1 MLSGSKYYFKF
12 KESEGKKYIFDDF
25 RKKYV
30 VLTPEE
36 WVRQNML
43 KVLVCELNYPASLI
57 AVEYSFVKNNVKH
70 RSDALVFDKTGKPWM
85 LLEFKASD
93 IALNQIV
100 LDQASVY
107 LQHTE
112 TPFLVLSNGFDT
124 KCFRI
129 SPDGIIHQKELP
141 KYGTL

>member
-1 MLSGSKYYFKF
+1 MLSGSKYIFKF
-12 KESEGKKYIFDDF
+12 KVSEGKKYIFDEF

-57 AVEYSFVKNNVKH
+57 AVEYAFVKNNVKH

-93 IALNQIV
+93 IGLTQIV

-107 LQHTE
+107 LKHAE
-112 TPFLVLSNGFDT
+112 TPYLVLSNGIET
-124 KCFRI
+124 MCYKV
-129 SPDGIIHQKELP
+129 SPDGIIFQNELP